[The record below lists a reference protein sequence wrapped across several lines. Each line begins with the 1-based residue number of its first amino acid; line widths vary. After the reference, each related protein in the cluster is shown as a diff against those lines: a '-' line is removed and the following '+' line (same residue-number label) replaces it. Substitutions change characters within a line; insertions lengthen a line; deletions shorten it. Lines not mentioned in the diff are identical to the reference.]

1 VTDDRQQERQPES
14 PLPQGVGR
22 TALGVAMARA
32 AESARPD
39 RLFEDPY
46 AADFLRA
53 AVASW
58 VPGPEDRP
66 RSRPEE
72 RSEAWVAMAAHL
84 VLRTVWFDDYLREAV
99 GPDGGCTQVVL
110 LAAGLDARAFRLDWP
125 DGVRLF
131 ELDLPEMV
139 AFKER
144 ALAEKGAR
152 PRVERHVV
160 TADLREDWAA
170 ALRDA
175 GFDPAQPTAWLVEG
189 LLVYLEAAD
198 AAALLERI
206 GDLSAPGSRLS
217 LVRDGSLR
225 RTRELA
231 LRDPSMSAATRLW
244 RGGLRKNHAQWL
256 RRHGWLVHETGEAE
270 LRERYGADR
279 VMDGYGFLLAER
291 PSLAERP
298 RRPAAR
304 LLVLDPAGAVFLQRH
319 HDAEVGPHWVLP
331 GGGLHEGEDPLAGAL
346 RETVEETGWT
356 DVVTGPEL
364 WRWEHDYH
372 RGDVGL
378 VRQHEVIFLASAP
391 RRDPVGDLTES
402 FAADGILGCRWF
414 TPEELAEVTET
425 LWPPQL
431 VSLLADLRRDGP
443 PATPVDLG
451 YVPNHQA
458 PEPDDGD

>member
-1 VTDDRQQERQPES
+1 MTDDRDTGS
-14 PLPQGVGR
+14 AATPQGVDR
-22 TALGVAMARA
+22 TALGVALARA

-39 RLFEDPY
+39 RLFDDPY
-46 AADFLRA
+46 AAAFLRA
-53 AVASW
+53 AAVDEG
-58 VPGPEDRP
+58 GPRELRTSG
-66 RSRPEE
+66 RE
-72 RSEAWVAMAAHL
+72 RTEAWQAMSAHL
-84 VLRTVWFDDYLREAV
+84 VLRTAWFDDYLREAV
-99 GPDGGCTQVVL
+99 APDAGCTQVVL
-110 LAAGLDARAFRLDWP
+110 LAAGLDSRAFRLDWP
-125 DGVRLF
+125 DGVTLF

-139 AFKER
+139 AFKEGV
-144 ALAEKGAR
+144 LADVGAH
-152 PRVERHVV
+152 PRVERQVV
-160 TADLREDWAA
+160 TVDLREDWATP
-170 ALRDA
+170 LRAA
-175 GFDPAQPTAWLVEG
+175 GFDPGQPTAWLVEG

-206 GDLSAPGSRLS
+206 GNLSAPGSRLS

-231 LRDPSMSAATRLW
+231 VRDPAMAGATRLW
-244 RGGLRKNHAQWL
+244 RGGLRRNHAQWL
-256 RRHGWLVHETGEAE
+256 RHHGWLVHETGEAE
-270 LRERYGADR
+270 LRDRYGADR
-279 VMDGYGFLLAER
+279 VSDDYGFLLAER
-291 PSLAERP
+291 PALGERP

-304 LLVLDPAGAVFLQRH
+304 LLVLDPEGAVFLQRH

-331 GGGLHEGEDPLAGAL
+331 GGGLDEGEDPLAGAL

-391 RRDPVGDLTES
+391 RRDPVGDLTAS
-402 FAADGILGCRWF
+402 FAADGILDCRWF
-414 TPEELAEVTET
+414 TPAELAEVEEV

-443 PATPVDLG
+443 PAKAVDLG
-451 YVPNHQA
+451 YVPNRQ
-458 PEPDDGD
+458 EPNHAD